1 MKLELG
7 NSIFVIETN
16 EKLQFSDVGF
26 ETFWIE
32 IERNGKAPYFLFSKR
47 LTIAKF
53 RIKKPLISKSL
64 VTKSSA

>member
-1 MKLELG
+1 MKLELS

-32 IERNGKAPYFLFSKR
+32 IERNGKAPYFLFSKC
-47 LTIAKF
+47 LTIV
-53 RIKKPLISKSL
+53 SN
-64 VTKSSA
+64 